1 MRPYLSF
8 LAFAFSLPM
17 LGQQLTHGRPVHL
30 PAPFSTTVKAYPA
43 KPVAPPRGWRPKPL
57 PGFKVTRFAGG
68 LRNPRWLAV
77 APNGDV
83 YVAETGPGR
92 VLYFSPQGQAKSPA
106 KVFAEG
112 LKRPFGLAFHGSQLY
127 VGDTDEVLR
136 FGYDARTGARTSGPK
151 PVLALPAGG
160 AHFTRSVAFSRDG
173 RHLFISVGSSSNIG
187 IPHDHRRAAVLETSP
202 EGGHWRVYAF
212 GLRNPAGL
220 GVNPATGQVWV
231 AVNERDMLG
240 DALPPDYFTHLK
252 PGGFYGWPYSYI
264 GQHVD
269 PRVKPQ
275 RPELVKRAIV
285 PDVLLGSHVAPLQF
299 AFYSGTAFPAQYR
312 GGAFLAEHGSWNSSV
327 LHGYQV
333 VFIPFRH
340 GQASRPPKTFL
351 AGFAKSRSAGEAYG
365 RPVGI
370 AVAKDGSLLVSDD
383 LGGVIWRVTRK

>member
-1 MRPYLSF
+1 MRPYAWLLV
-8 LAFAFSLPM
+8 LAISVSLM
-17 LGQQLTHGRPVHL
+17 GQQLTHGRPVHL
-30 PAPFSTTVKAYPA
+30 PAPFSTTVKAFSPRHA
-43 KPVAPPRGWRPKPL
+43 TPPPGWHPKPL
-57 PGFKVTRFAGG
+57 AGFQVTRFAWG

-77 APNGDV
+77 APNGDI
-83 YVAETGPGR
+83 YEAETGPGR
-92 VLYFSPQGQAKSPA
+92 VLYFSPQGQRQAPA

-127 VGDTDEVLR
+127 IGDTDQVLR
-136 FGYDARTGARTSGPK
+136 YGYDARTGGRSSGPTS
-151 PVLALPAGG
+151 VLALPPGG
-160 AHFTRSVAFSRDG
+160 AHFTRSLAFSRDG
-173 RHLFISVGSSSNIG
+173 QHLYVSVGSSSNIG
-187 IPHDHRRAAVLETSP
+187 IPHDRRRAAVLETTP
-202 EGGHWRVYAF
+202 LGGHWRVYAS
-212 GLRNPAGL
+212 GLRNAAGL

-275 RPELVKRAIV
+275 RPDLVKRAIV

-299 AFYSGTAFPAQYR
+299 AFYTGKTFPARYH

-340 GQASRPPKTFL
+340 GQASRPPATFL
-351 AGFAKSRSAGEAYG
+351 TSFAKSRSAGQAYG

-370 AVAKDGSLLVSDD
+370 AVAQDGSLLVSDD
-383 LGGVIWRVTRK
+383 LGGVIWRVSRK